1 MAVALSFGAA
11 GIPGGGI
18 MQIII
23 LQAVSLPLHDM
34 GLILAVDWFL

>member
-1 MAVALSFGAA
+1 MAVAVSFGAA

-23 LQAVSLPLHDM
+23 LQAVNLPLHDM
-34 GLILAVDWFL
+34 GIILAVEWFM